1 MALSWKENCCKVGGS
16 CYHRNGLPVEKFKF
30 NTLLPPS
37 HLQPWD
43 EAARKPL
50 LISGTL
56 TLDLLSYPSEL
67 QQVSLLY
74 ELPSPGA
81 LLYSTKLTKNRLCF
95 YQHSRCLSYP
105 LRPRLSLQLSVVPF
119 KSSSESLLAVHLQQC
134 RHAPACTPP
143 LFQPL
148 LGALSEDQF
157 HIIRYL
163 SRTIQLLGTNILS

>member
-1 MALSWKENCCKVGGS
+1 M
-16 CYHRNGLPVEKFKF
+16 EKFKF

-56 TLDLLSYPSEL
+56 TLDLLSYPPEL

-81 LLYSTKLTKNRLCF
+81 LLYSTKLTNHLCF

-105 LRPRLSLQLSVVPF
+105 KAKAFSAVLCGAFQVLIRITVSSPF
-119 KSSSESLLAVHLQQC
+119 
-134 RHAPACTPP
+134 T
-143 LFQPL
+143 
-148 LGALSEDQF
+148 
-157 HIIRYL
+157 
-163 SRTIQLLGTNILS
+163 TM